1 MTLWDLSV
9 ELDEDEQ
16 PSQQAGEAERLKDVP
31 AQLLFAHQGQKEIKE
46 VHWHP
51 QIPGVVVSTALD
63 GFHIFRALPFSD

>member
-31 AQLLFAHQGQKEIKE
+31 AQLLFAHQGQK
-46 VHWHP
+46 
-51 QIPGVVVSTALD
+51 
-63 GFHIFRALPFSD
+63 